1 MKNKDLFEQAN
12 DDKSKEALRYRYQ
25 QWCYVNGRTSINP
38 QTLREFLEEDV
49 EEVNEGCGGRE

>member
-49 EEVNEGCGGRE
+49 EEVSE